1 MNQFYLQKEE
11 KKEDKK
17 EKESDKKDDKR
28 DSKKELISKQGI
40 AALAVAVIAIGEE
53 TGTEMCT
60 RIFGQL
66 VSSSVFTGVILKSKS
81 YSKSN
86 GV

>member
-1 MNQFYLQKEE
+1 M
-11 KKEDKK
+11 
-17 EKESDKKDDKR
+17 
-28 DSKKELISKQGI
+28 SKQAI

-66 VSSSVFTGVILKSKS
+66 VSVDYS
-81 YSKSN
+81 YRFHLEETFF
-86 GV
+86 